1 MRKNKSII
9 LLMIFILAL
18 TFSGCSKIDNLKIK
32 MGLKNNDFEYISE
45 NKIEKIVIQSTRD
58 EGFRCV
64 VTDKKT
70 INNIHD
76 ILSSAKAV
84 EGKTDLDSDY
94 IFEIYEWGK
103 EPHRFNYVVG
113 VQDKKM
119 GNFYND
125 NESYVVSK
133 RIDNDIIRNLS
144 VLRKPRDFS
153 VLYYR
158 MIMQFLDENKYLFE
172 NRSNI
177 GINIKDDIE
186 VAKYILSID
195 VENFKDDLK
204 AEFPNAELVKDNKEE
219 FDTVVNIKTYG
230 YKEKVYKCIITVK
243 YKGSNKESKFYAL
256 CQVEDNS
263 WNIQISDKKQDDF

>member
-9 LLMIFILAL
+9 LFMIFILAL

-172 NRSNI
+172 NSSNI

>member
-1 MRKNKSII
+1 
-9 LLMIFILAL
+9 
-18 TFSGCSKIDNLKIK
+18 
-32 MGLKNNDFEYISE
+32 
-45 NKIEKIVIQSTRD
+45 
-58 EGFRCV
+58 
-64 VTDKKT
+64 
-70 INNIHD
+70 
-76 ILSSAKAV
+76 
-84 EGKTDLDSDY
+84 
-94 IFEIYEWGK
+94 
-103 EPHRFNYVVG
+103 
-113 VQDKKM
+113 
-119 GNFYND
+119 
-125 NESYVVSK
+125 
-133 RIDNDIIRNLS
+133 
-144 VLRKPRDFS
+144 
-153 VLYYR
+153 
-158 MIMQFLDENKYLFE
+158 MQFLDENKYLFE
-172 NRSNI
+172 NSSNI